1 MTTEAD
7 QDFPAIT
14 MREKETGETARP
26 SRPSRFTRNLY
37 VRCPAVLPPAV
48 ETAAQRQCMTSSEY
62 VRRSV
67 VERLS
72 ADGFDVSQRQVSYAS
87 TRPLGIDPTGIPAD
101 GGNPGQTW
109 NVGADRSCDPEI

>member
-14 MREKETGETARP
+14 KREKEAGETAH
-26 SRPSRFTRNLY
+26 PSRFTRNLY

-72 ADGFDVSQRQVSYAS
+72 ADGFDVSLLA
-87 TRPLGIDPTGIPAD
+87 
-101 GGNPGQTW
+101 
-109 NVGADRSCDPEI
+109 GAA